1 VIAAFTVHPKSYVY
15 RCTTLAPSTVCTR
28 LRDAIRGAIA
38 FNFPILNDPFTHSDL
53 ARWYS
58 EVIFKYD
65 QENVYI
71 GPVEEIKE
79 TLEGGG
85 SVRGEAVLSFPT
97 LEFEEICAFSLLLS
111 NNRIQGPVVIL
122 QPPDISLLPERQNLE
137 QLKRED
143 GSLVLL

>member
-1 VIAAFTVHPKSYVY
+1 LHHAF
-15 RCTTLAPSTVCTR
+15 PSTVCTR

-38 FNFPILNDPFTHSDL
+38 FNFPISDDSL
-53 ARWYS
+53 SHADLTRWYS
-58 EVIFKYD
+58 EVVFKFD

-79 TLEGGG
+79 TLDGGTI
-85 SVRGEAVLSFPT
+85 RNEAVLSFPT

-111 NNRIQGPVVIL
+111 NNRLQGPIVIL
-122 QPPDISLLPERQNLE
+122 QPPRYNPSSRRPNLE
-137 QLKRED
+137 RLERKD